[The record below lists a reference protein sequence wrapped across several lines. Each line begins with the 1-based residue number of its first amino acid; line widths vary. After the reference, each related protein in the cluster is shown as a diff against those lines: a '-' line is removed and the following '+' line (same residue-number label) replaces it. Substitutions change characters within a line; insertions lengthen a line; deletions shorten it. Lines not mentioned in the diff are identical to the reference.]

1 MPIKIVSSFLVLGDG
16 DLDAQTDVI
25 MDELLEIEE
34 QTNLIFDTAVAAS
47 LTKRTVE
54 ISFAVKCDVPADAHA
69 IAAKLLEQVIKAAGG
84 HPKIKM
90 PDEHDHDV
98 FQWEHS
104 EQSALTTV

>member
-47 LTKRTVE
+47 LT
-54 ISFAVKCDVPADAHA
+54 
-69 IAAKLLEQVIKAAGG
+69 G
-84 HPKIKM
+84 
-90 PDEHDHDV
+90 
-98 FQWEHS
+98 
-104 EQSALTTV
+104 